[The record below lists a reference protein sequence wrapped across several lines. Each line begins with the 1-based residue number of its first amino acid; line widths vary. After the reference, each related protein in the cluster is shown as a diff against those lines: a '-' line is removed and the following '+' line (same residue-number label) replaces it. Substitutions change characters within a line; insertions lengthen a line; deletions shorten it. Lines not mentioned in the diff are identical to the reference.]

1 MYGTARKWRGGG
13 WRAGIAAVLLL
24 ATEVATAQLDE
35 ALVSQHIVTVRVF
48 DGDKLEAEGVGVV
61 VNDQGDVLTS
71 SAVVNAGSRV
81 HVVIPDIPEL
91 VAEVRWQG
99 RPWDVAVLRVTGLS
113 VPGLPV
119 SETPLDRGAALLTV
133 TPGTGPEGATFVAGS
148 LGEVVTRRLGGRDV
162 RFLQHNAT
170 LDHANGYGSPIVN
183 ECGEVVGMNVP
194 DSARMSV
201 LSVPHRMQPREVM
214 YALVA
219 GEIVSRLQAQG
230 VAFASVAEACVSA
243 AERERI
249 EREEAEREAA
259 EAEEQA
265 AEAEEQAAEAAE
277 QAAEAAQREEEAR
290 AEAERAQREADAA
303 RRERAEADRL
313 AEEAKQREEEERQQ
327 RERMRYYVQ
336 WGVVLAAAVLLLVL
350 LFWVLSAHRKRRAL
364 HTAESRAE
372 FAEQEAAQAWRRVAE
387 IPDPAPF
394 DCVLTGEDRD
404 GVPFAMNIGRE
415 ALGSAEGVLIGRDP
429 ARATHVAAD
438 PSVSRAHAR
447 MLVEDGE
454 LHVQD
459 AGSTNGTYLNGQRL
473 AAGADARV
481 RNGDE
486 LILGSLTLR
495 VELRR

>member
-1 MYGTARKWRGGG
+1 MYGTVRKWRGGR

-24 ATEVATAQLDE
+24 APAVATAQLDE
-35 ALVSQHIVTVRVF
+35 AAVSQHVVTVRVF
-48 DGDKLEAEGVGVV
+48 DDDRLAGEGAGVV

-71 SAVVNAGSRV
+71 AAVVNAGSRV
-81 HVVIPDIPEL
+81 HVVIPDVPEL
-91 VAEVRWQG
+91 VAEVKWQG
-99 RPWDVAVLRVTGLS
+99 RPWDVAVLGVTGLS

-119 SETPLDRGAALLTV
+119 SETALDRGAALFTV
-133 TPGTGPEGATFVAGS
+133 TPGAGPGGATFVAGS
-148 LGEVVTRRLGGRDV
+148 LGELVTRQLGGRDV

-170 LDHANGYGSPIVN
+170 LDHANGYGSPVVN
-183 ECGEVVGMNVP
+183 ECGEVVGVNVP
-194 DSARMSV
+194 DSERMSV
-201 LSVPHRMQPREVM
+201 LSVPHRIQPGDVM

-219 GEIVSRLQAQG
+219 GEFVSRLQGEG
-230 VAFASVAEACVSA
+230 VVIATATEACVSA
-243 AERERI
+243 AERERM
-249 EREEAEREAA
+249 EREEAERE
-259 EAEEQA
+259 
-265 AEAEEQAAEAAE
+265 AAEAAE

-303 RRERAEADRL
+303 RRQREEADRL
-313 AEEAKQREEEERQQ
+313 AEEARQREEEERQQ

-387 IPDPAPF
+387 IPEPAPF

-415 ALGSAEGVLIGRDP
+415 ALGAPEGVLIGRDP